1 VSFRFY
7 GTVADCTADT
17 AFTGGTAKG
26 TIALDGAN
34 PGVAHPSTDTG
45 ALGPGTYAFKAKWP
59 GDTNYTGNTSG
70 CETFTVNQGSSTVT
84 TTLHKADHTIL
95 AEAGSVP
102 LGSVIHDLAT
112 VTVTPTFAAP
122 TGSVSFRF
130 YGTVADCTADT
141 AFTGGT
147 AKGTIALDGAN
158 PGVAHPSLDTG
169 ALSPGIYAFKAK
181 WPGDTNYTGNTSAC
195 ETFSVQTITIIK
207 NTHGTP
213 TTFTFNVTGPTNLTP
228 TILPVGDPGTGQS
241 GPTPVLPGAYTV
253 DEQGPPAGWTMTDI
267 ICTAGSAGPDTNGD
281 GIPNSWNF
289 TLLAGTNVT
298 CTFTD
303 SAQLTTRTQG
313 FWATHTGLANAV
325 WNGTAGAPAGSTPVI
340 GSGDEILCGRVITA
354 IPLPGENILM
364 GGFWSNVAKTSTGDK
379 RSAID
384 QARMQMLQQYLAAV
398 LNFHTF
404 GSGSEAM
411 LLAARTAYCGDDL
424 SAIKAQIGILGAFN
438 ESGDSGVFTPGASAT
453 PKDSKLQAN
462 IVFWDI
468 TK

>member
-7 GTVADCTADT
+7 GTVAACTDDT
-17 AFTGGTAKG
+17 T
-26 TIALDGAN
+26 
-34 PGVAHPSTDTG
+34 
-45 ALGPGTYAFKAKWP
+45 
-59 GDTNYTGNTSG
+59 
-70 CETFTVNQGSSTVT
+70 
-84 TTLHKADHTIL
+84 
-95 AEAGSVP
+95 
-102 LGSVIHDLAT
+102 
-112 VTVTPTFAAP
+112 
-122 TGSVSFRF
+122 
-130 YGTVADCTADT
+130 
-141 AFTGGT
+141 FTGGT

-169 ALSPGIYAFKAK
+169 ALGPGTYAFKAK
-181 WPGDTNYTGNTSAC
+181 WPGDINYTGNTSGC
-195 ETFSVQTITIIK
+195 ETFTVQTITIIK

-213 TTFTFNVTGPTNLTP
+213 TTFTFDVTGPTNLTP

-253 DEQGPPAGWTMTDI
+253 DEQGPPPGWTMTDI
-267 ICTAGSAGPDTNGD
+267 TCTAGNAGPDTNGD

-340 GSGDEILCGRVITA
+340 GSGDEVLCGRTITA
-354 IPLPGENILM
+354 IAGTGTNILM
-364 GGFWSNVAKTSTGDK
+364 GGFWSSISKTSTGAK
-379 RSAID
+379 RTDID

-424 SAIKAQIGILGAFN
+424 SAIRAQTGILGAFN
-438 ESGDSGVFTPGASAT
+438 ESGDSGVFTPGSSAT
-453 PKDSKLQAN
+453 PKLSKQQAN